1 MATLTLGCIPQ
12 VTIFVRATDGRQLA
26 VRVRGNPGGHPV
38 FSLHGTPGSREGP
51 HPKGGQ
57 LYGMGVRLI
66 SYDRPGYGRSDRK
79 VARLV
84 ADAAD
89 DVRTIADYLGIDRF
103 GVLGRSGGGPH
114 ALACAALL
122 PDRVTRACALVSP
135 APPDAEGLDWF
146 AGMAD
151 SNIAE
156 HKSAATDPEG
166 LAADLVATAAKIRV
180 DPASLVNTLG
190 PEMPEADRRVVA
202 DAGIRAKLVR
212 NFAEALRDS
221 ADGWIDDALA
231 FVSPWDFDVSTIKVP
246 VLLWHGEKDVFSPVS
261 HTRWLAE
268 RIPGAIRTILPGK
281 AHFGALEVVPDVLS
295 WLIRPVPADQS
306 S

>member
-1 MATLTLGCIPQ
+1 
-12 VTIFVRATDGRQLA
+12 
-26 VRVRGNPGGHPV
+26 V

-57 LYGMGVRLI
+57 LYGMGVQLI
-66 SYDRPGYGRSDRK
+66 SYDRPGYGKSDRK
-79 VARLV
+79 VGRLV

-89 DVRTIADYLGIDRF
+89 DVRAIADYLGIDRF

-122 PDRVTRACALVSP
+122 PDRVTRACALVSL

-156 HKSAATDPEG
+156 HKSAATDPDR
-166 LAADLVATAAKIRV
+166 LAADLIATAAKIRA

-231 FVSPWDFDVSTIKVP
+231 FVSPWDFDVSTIRVP

-295 WLIRPVPADQS
+295 WLIRPVPADQPS
-306 S
+306 